1 MTNNITF
8 NGVIS
13 SGDTTSASPRRAAAT
28 AIFARHQYLYQRQHR
43 HPGRGPGGRRHG
55 IGLPTA
61 TNLALNGGVLQNHGQ
76 MTLFNWP
83 LGTGAGAV
91 QWTSSGGF
99 SARNAALA
107 VNIGGS
113 SATLQWG
120 QTTNFVANGNALL
133 FGSNTSNNVVTFQ
146 NPIDLYCATG
156 PQTVQVTAGAG
167 GDYTVFTGVV
177 SDSQANA
184 GGGLVKTGNGT
195 LILTATNTYAGPTT
209 INAGALG
216 ADDGVGLPGTN
227 LVLNGGVFQG
237 NGAPNFTRPL
247 GLGAGAVQWTAA
259 GGFAARNGVL
269 NVLINNDPVTPLQWG
284 VTANFVAGGNAL
296 LFGSNTS
303 NNEVNFRNPIDLN
316 NAVQTVQV
324 ANGYSPTGGWAGDYA
339 LLLGRR
345 QRHDR
350 LRLRRPDQDR
360 PRPLGA
366 QRREHLQRHDD
377 HHRRGLAGR

>member
-1 MTNNITF
+1 
-8 NGVIS
+8 
-13 SGDTTSASPRRAAAT
+13 
-28 AIFARHQYLYQRQHR
+28 
-43 HPGRGPGGRRHG
+43 
-55 IGLPTA
+55 
-61 TNLALNGGVLQNHGQ
+61 

-120 QTTNFVANGNALL
+120 QTTNFIANGNALL

-146 NPIDLYCATG
+146 NPIDLYCSSG

-167 GDYTVFTGVV
+167 GDYTVFSGVV

-209 INAGALG
+209 ISAGALG

-247 GLGAGAVQWTAA
+247 GLGAARCNGPLAAALPPATA
-259 GGFAARNGVL
+259 
-269 NVLINNDPVTPLQWG
+269 
-284 VTANFVAGGNAL
+284 
-296 LFGSNTS
+296 S
-303 NNEVNFRNPIDLN
+303 
-316 NAVQTVQV
+316 
-324 ANGYSPTGGWAGDYA
+324 
-339 LLLGRR
+339 
-345 QRHDR
+345 
-350 LRLRRPDQDR
+350 
-360 PRPLGA
+360 
-366 QRREHLQRHDD
+366 
-377 HHRRGLAGR
+377 